1 MKLPPRLDIV
11 LALALAAA
19 GELEVWLADIS
30 GPRWVS
36 APAAVL
42 CALPLAWRRVAPL
55 PVLVACTGVIAAEFM
70 LGVDP
75 NGPSVPLLI
84 IVLAGYTLG
93 ERGTTRQAL
102 LGASFALASTWVV
115 LLSQNPI
122 DVTDFWFTAVIT
134 LAPIVLGRLL
144 GASRRETAAAT
155 RRAARAEQER
165 DQAVAEERSRI
176 ARELHDIVSHSISV
190 MGIQAGAARRQL
202 HPDQADARQAMLTIE
217 STGREALGEM
227 RRLLGVLRAGD
238 GASGGLSPQ
247 PSLATLPELITGQ
260 PVDLQIDL
268 GPDPLPSGI
277 ELAAYRIVQEALTNV
292 RRHAGAAPAT
302 VTIRRNG
309 TALELEIRDSGPGA
323 PAEARPG
330 HGIIGM
336 QERAALYGGEL
347 ETASPPEG
355 GHLVRAR
362 LPIEA
367 TP

>member
-19 GELEVWLADIS
+19 GELEVWLADVS
-30 GPRWVS
+30 GPRWVA

-55 PVLVACTGVIAAEFM
+55 PVLVASTGVIAAEFL

-115 LLSQNPI
+115 VLSQNSI
-122 DVTDFWFTAVIT
+122 DVTDFWFTAVVT

-144 GASRRETAAAT
+144 GASRRETALAT
-155 RRAARAEQER
+155 HRAARAEQER

-176 ARELHDIVSHSISV
+176 ARELHDVVSHSISV
-190 MGIQAGAARRQL
+190 MGIQAGAARRRL
-202 HPDQADARQAMLTIE
+202 HPDQTDAREAMLTIE

-227 RRLLGVLRAGD
+227 RRLLGILRSD
-238 GASGGLSPQ
+238 GAPGGLAPQ
-247 PSLATLPELITGQ
+247 PSLATLPELVTGQ
-260 PVDLQIDL
+260 PVELRIDI
-268 GPDPLPSGI
+268 GTDPLPSGV

-302 VTIRRNG
+302 VTIHRNG
-309 TALELEIRDSGPGA
+309 TALELEIRDTGPGA

-336 QERAALYGGEL
+336 RERAALYGGSL
-347 ETASPPEG
+347 EIASPPEG

-362 LPIEA
+362 LPVEA